1 MESNNTKIVIELT
14 TEKPSGRT
22 WSYPLNELEYIL
34 GQIKDGD
41 RENGETFYYYNGRL
55 YESYETEVE

>member
-1 MESNNTKIVIELT
+1 MNNVGIVIELI
-14 TEKPSGRT
+14 TEKPSDNT
-22 WSYPLNELEYIL
+22 WSYPLDELEYIFE
-34 GQIKDGD
+34 QIKDGD